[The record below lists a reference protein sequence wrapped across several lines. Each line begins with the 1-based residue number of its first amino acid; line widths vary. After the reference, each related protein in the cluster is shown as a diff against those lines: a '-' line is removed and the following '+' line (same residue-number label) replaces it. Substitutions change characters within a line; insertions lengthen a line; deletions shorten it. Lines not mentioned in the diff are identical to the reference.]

1 MKVPIEDVVQSL
13 SLEILTDAGQSE
25 IEFVTANIHRPGLF
39 LAGYGDYFG
48 HERMQ
53 ILGWAE
59 MSFLT
64 DKFTPEERR
73 EKLDS
78 LFGHLIPCL
87 VIARGMEPP
96 PELLPSAQKFRR
108 PVFRTNLETT
118 LFMQQAS
125 NYIEKLLAPQIVL
138 HGVMVDISG
147 LGVLL
152 QGESGIGKSE
162 IALELVE
169 RGHRLVADDAVEI
182 TRTKDNQLFATCP
195 ERIRHM
201 MEIRGVGIID
211 VRRLFGIGS
220 VLVSKT
226 IDMVVKLEDWD
237 PDKMYDRI
245 GLVEET
251 CEILG
256 VRLPI
261 LTIPVQPG
269 RHLGIVL
276 EVAAHNQQLKSLG
289 YNAAQEMVRRFHMP
303 LKTNPGEE
311 ASS

>member
-1 MKVPIEDVVQSL
+1 MKAAIQDVVEA
-13 SLEILTDAGQSE
+13 LELEVLTLAGE
-25 IEFVTANIHRPGLF
+25 TEMEFETANIHRPGLF
-39 LAGYGDYFG
+39 LAGHEAYFG
-48 HERMQ
+48 MERMQ
-53 ILGWAE
+53 VLGWAE

-64 DKFTPEERR
+64 DKFDSAARR
-73 EKLDS
+73 EMLEA
-78 LFGHLIPCL
+78 LFRQPIPCL

-96 PELLPSAQKFRR
+96 KELIEAAEKYHR
-108 PVFRTNLETT
+108 PVFRSPWETT
-118 LFMQQAS
+118 LFMQRAAD
-125 NYIEKLLAPQIVL
+125 YIERLLAPRIII

-152 QGESGIGKSE
+152 LGESGVGKSE
-162 IALELVE
+162 VALELVE

-182 TRTKDNQLFATCP
+182 TRTSETELTATCP

-237 PDKMYDRI
+237 PDKVYDRL

-251 CEILG
+251 HEILG
-256 VRLPI
+256 VRKPI

-276 EVAAHNQQLKSLG
+276 EVAAHNQQLKSMG
-289 YNAAQEMVRRFHMP
+289 YNAAQELVRRF
-303 LKTNPGEE
+303 N
-311 ASS
+311 S